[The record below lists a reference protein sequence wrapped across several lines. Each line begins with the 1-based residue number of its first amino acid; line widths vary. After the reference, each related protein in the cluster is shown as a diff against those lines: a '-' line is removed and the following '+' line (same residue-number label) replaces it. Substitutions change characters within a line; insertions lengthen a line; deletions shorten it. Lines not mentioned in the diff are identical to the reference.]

1 MAAMSKNEGAKVGGF
16 SKRELA
22 RQHVLREAAVCCSVL
37 HPNVVA
43 TYHYEVLHAASFHDT
58 PTGLSITDV
67 SGEKAFKLYLI
78 QVVGYLGGQRAAGV
92 CAIILIPESQSL
104 NSNQPHD
111 MGFSGVLGL
120 KRMPKPQPLDML
132 GFSGVLGLKRMPK
145 PQPLDTLGFSGVLG
159 LKLMPK
165 PQPLDMLGFSGVLGL
180 KRMPKPQPLDM
191 LGFKA

>member
-1 MAAMSKNEGAKVGGF
+1 MRAGRWKQLDVAVKVVLFQNTAALMAAMSKNEGAKVGGF

-78 QVVGYLGGQRAAGV
+78 QVGGWAAGRWR
-92 CAIILIPESQSL
+92 
-104 NSNQPHD
+104 
-111 MGFSGVLGL
+111 GFVPSY
-120 KRMPKPQPLDML
+120 R
-132 GFSGVLGLKRMPK
+132 
-145 PQPLDTLGFSGVLG
+145 
-159 LKLMPK
+159 
-165 PQPLDMLGFSGVLGL
+165 
-180 KRMPKPQPLDM
+180 
-191 LGFKA
+191 